1 MTADA
6 VLADWD
12 AAFNSAACETAADL
26 FTPDATYVDHRP
38 LGWPPLHGREAIRAW
53 YVTMANVISMNATS
67 TLVVD
72 QLPWIVGEQVFR
84 FTAPAAD
91 GGGEGEVT
99 LGALLCVEDGLIARL
114 ELYDSPQEAVSALQ
128 AQP

>member
-1 MTADA
+1 MTAEA

-12 AAFNSAACETAADL
+12 AAFNSAACEDAADL
-26 FTPDATYVDHRP
+26 FAPDATYVDHRP
-38 LGWPPLHGREAIRAW
+38 LGWPPLEGREAIRAW

-72 QLPWIVGEQVFR
+72 EWPLLVGEQVFR

-99 LGALLCVEDGLIARL
+99 LGALLCMDAGLIAQL
-114 ELYDSPQEAVSALQ
+114 ELYGSAEEAVAALR
-128 AQP
+128 ARE